1 MRESHDTPPEQQL
14 VRAADEDVRQA
25 EHRQL
30 VRAIAPEV
38 AAIMAFT
45 VRDDRAMAQAVEW
58 QRLIKRRLTQWAE
71 VYDPIEERQ
80 KATRKATIQERADHE
95 APLREGATHIAGEL
109 ALYEDKRRA
118 EHRRLALA
126 AQAERDRREAEERQR
141 VASEQARL
149 RTEAEDA
156 RLAQAVAAEVRG
168 DPRGAAALLEAPLVV
183 PVSVARPVDIVALPP
198 PPAPVAGQSFRLL
211 WRAELDDLDTVIAQA
226 AAGNANARA
235 VLAFDPVSANRLAT
249 TLKGL
254 LERAVPGLR
263 AVSRTISVTRA
274 P

>member
-1 MRESHDTPPEQQL
+1 MTHDTTPEQ
-14 VRAADEDVRQA
+14 
-25 EHRQL
+25 QL

-45 VRDDRAMAQAVEW
+45 VRDDGAMAMAVDL
-58 QRLIKRRLTQWAE
+58 QRLIKRRLAQWAE
-71 VYDPIEERQ
+71 VYDPIDARQ
-80 KATRKATIQERADHE
+80 KAARKATIQERADHE
-95 APLREGATHIAGEL
+95 APLRAGAAHIAREL
-109 ALYEDKRRA
+109 ADYEDRRRV
-118 EHRRLALA
+118 EHRQLALA

-141 VASEQARL
+141 VASEQTRL

-183 PVSVARPVDIVALPP
+183 PVSVARSVDIVALPP
-198 PPAPVAGQSFRLL
+198 PPAPVDGQSFRLVWGAKL
-211 WRAELDDLDTVIAQA
+211 TDLDTVIAQA
-226 AAGNANARA
+226 AAGNANARS
-235 VLAFDPVSANRLAT
+235 VLAFEPVWANQLAKKWQGRL
-249 TLKGL
+249 G
-254 LERAVPGLR
+254 EVVPGLR